1 MYGCGIAHPTLFYSE
16 VIRIGALPS
25 QKYDIVLQSFKE
37 FILWKIVYFGVDQK
51 VDDFLIKEFL
61 RMCDKGEWEI

>member
-1 MYGCGIAHPTLFYSE
+1 MGL
-16 VIRIGALPS
+16 LPS

>member
-1 MYGCGIAHPTLFYSE
+1 M
-16 VIRIGALPS
+16 GALPS